1 MKDTVMKFAGI
12 FILSGGLSVTLFGQ
26 TAEELINLYNEGAK
40 VASTNTKAAIDSFT
54 KVIGMCEQVT
64 DTAAAKVCQLARTQ
78 LPALQFKYAT
88 ELYTSQKLDSA
99 ITNFERA
106 LQFSEI
112 YGDVQTKGKAID
124 NLSKLYLSLGNS
136 FYKADDFTI
145 ATINLDKALSFNPKY
160 PRAFLTKGMIFKKQN
175 NTEAM
180 KDAMDK
186 AIAFATEAAD
196 EKTANAAKKTMK
208 DFYLVKANDAAKA
221 KSFKTTLEMLDI
233 SKVYDDTDPNLYY
246 LYAVAYNNLSEWDNA
261 IASAQ
266 KGIELEANTSEA
278 RAKFYFELGNA
289 QLGKNDKTAACSAY
303 KNAKFGSFVE
313 QAKYQIETVLKCN

>member
-1 MKDTVMKFAGI
+1 MKLTGTCILFAG
-12 FILSGGLSVTLFGQ
+12 LSLTLYSQ
-26 TAEELINLYNEGAK
+26 SAEEIINLYNEGAK
-40 VASTNTKAAIDSFT
+40 VANTNTKAAVDSFT
-54 KVIGMCEQVT
+54 KVVGMCKQVN
-64 DTAAAKVCQLARTQ
+64 DTAAAKVCQLAQTQ
-78 LPALQFKYAT
+78 LPALQFKYAS

-99 ITNFERA
+99 IANFERA
-106 LQFSEI
+106 LQFSET
-112 YGDVQTKGKAID
+112 YGDEQTKGKAID

-136 FYKADDFTI
+136 FYKAEDFAN

-160 PRAFLTKGMIFKKQN
+160 ARAFLTKGMIFKKQN

-186 AIAFATEAAD
+186 AIAYATETAD
-196 EKTANAAKKTMK
+196 EKTTNAAKKTMK
-208 DFYLVKANDAAKA
+208 DFYLVKANDAVKA
-221 KSFKTTLEMLDI
+221 KSFKTTLDMLDM
-233 SKVYDDTDPNLYY
+233 SKGYDDTDPNLYY
-246 LYAVAYNNLSEWDNA
+246 LYAVAYNNLSEWDKA

-266 KGIELEANTSEA
+266 KGIELEANTKEA